1 MGIFSEIFCWW
12 GGNTWGTRLTIWRQ
26 GRLVGK
32 DDFGNRYYEQ
42 KKGVGP
48 LGQPRRWVTY
58 TDFAEASKV
67 PAGWHGW
74 LHYTVDTPPTE
85 QNYQPRPWQRPHLMN
100 MTGTPEA
107 YRPPGSILGARRA
120 AQGDRR
126 LQALASR
133 SVRRALT
140 SRSASQLRPNSRLR
154 EVARH
159 GLGRMPEAA
168 MQRGAMTDRLAES
181 ARATAH

>member
-1 MGIFSEIFCWW
+1 MRDGASCEIAGADMGIFSEIFSWW

-48 LGQPRRWVTY
+48 LGVPRRWVTY

-85 QNYQPRPWQRPHLMN
+85 QNYRPRPWQRPHLMN
-100 MTGTPEA
+100 QTGTPGRLPSA
-107 YRPPGSILGARRA
+107 GLDPRARACVPRRRA
-120 AQGDRR
+120 TTRPGVRTREAGRQ
-126 LQALASR
+126 
-133 SVRRALT
+133 RRAH
-140 SRSASQLRPNSRLR
+140 ASQLRPNSRPR
-154 EVARH
+154 E
-159 GLGRMPEAA
+159 
-168 MQRGAMTDRLAES
+168 
-181 ARATAH
+181 